1 MREAGMSTQVTIDLP
16 DEIYRRA
23 EQLAGLTQRNVSDVL
38 ADTLELS
45 LPTWNEPSEPLRPVT
60 ELPDEEVLA
69 LTELQMERA
78 QDERFSLL
86 LDKQQAGELSEAERP
101 ELLALL
107 QLYQEGLLL
116 KAQALQEAVRRG
128 LREPL
133 EW

>member
-1 MREAGMSTQVTIDLP
+1 MSTQVTINLP

-23 EQLAGLTQRNVSDVL
+23 EQIAGLMQRDVSDVL

-45 LPTWNEPSEPLRPVT
+45 LPIWNEPSEPLRPIT

-69 LTELQMERA
+69 LTELQMETA

-116 KAQALQEAVRRG
+116 KAQALQEAVQRG

>member
-1 MREAGMSTQVTIDLP
+1 MSTQVTIDLP